1 MDFKVGGVGQ
11 SRWWCIW
18 DKGRQDRHEAGSVM
32 GRGPTPA
39 ALNYWALSHLI
50 SPHLTSLHLTL
61 SQHQK
66 MVDMERTEMEKSD
79 SCGQDNTNNPESS
92 IWLVE
97 NLEEMDQSIKQ
108 MLKLIK
114 EDGDSLPRTVEHY
127 SQGKPELIEEF
138 YRMYRSLAGCYVHLT
153 KEAHKI
159 MPSVIPVQGFGDS
172 ESGFDH
178 GSPLMT
184 PDAKLSLHKSAHQV
198 VDLDISPSS
207 DGSSPALSLKNGTES
222 SSSSSSGSESE
233 SINSPVRNYLVP
245 PLKVDFDSQGWQQK
259 IIELETELS
268 SVKEKLQMREADLEL
283 EQTQV
288 LKLQKQIAELESR
301 ESDRENEIARLIADL
316 EVTKERLKGSDDEIV
331 KLKHEL
337 THRLSEEAHQM
348 QGQLQVAQE
357 DIAILESQLH
367 SERKHVLELQENIV
381 RYNADIFGR
390 DLEVMELKSALH
402 DAQEQFSLEKA
413 DLQADISSLTEKQTI
428 LDTRLEEGSL
438 RNKNLEDEIRRCET
452 DKMEMERMHVA
463 QEMALQDEISGLKVE
478 VAERNGHV
486 EAVNKDFDRFK
497 LKYDMLMAEKDELN
511 AKVHTVTANLSSR
524 DNQIQEM
531 EGHLR
536 RLNAEHEDM
545 IAGYESA
552 RRLVD
557 ELKLRVEELQK
568 EVDSQRVAISDG
580 AEQKRE
586 AIRQLCFSLEHYRSG
601 YKELRQA
608 FLGHGRQAV
617 AAA

>member
-1 MDFKVGGVGQ
+1 
-11 SRWWCIW
+11 
-18 DKGRQDRHEAGSVM
+18 
-32 GRGPTPA
+32 
-39 ALNYWALSHLI
+39 
-50 SPHLTSLHLTL
+50 
-61 SQHQK
+61 
-66 MVDMERTEMEKSD
+66 
-79 SCGQDNTNNPESS
+79 
-92 IWLVE
+92 
-97 NLEEMDQSIKQ
+97 MDQSIKQ

-114 EDGDSLPRTVEHY
+114 EDGDSLPKTGAHY

-138 YRMYRSLAGCYVHLT
+138 YRMYRSLAGCYDHLT

-159 MPSVIPVQGFGDS
+159 MPSVIPAQGFGDS

-184 PDAKLSLHKSAHQV
+184 PDAKLSVHKSAHQV

-222 SSSSSSGSESE
+222 SSSSSSGSD
-233 SINSPVRNYLVP
+233 NYLVP

-268 SVKEKLQMREADLEL
+268 RVKEKLQMREADLEL

-288 LKLQKQIAELESR
+288 LELQKQIAELESR
-301 ESDRENEIARLIADL
+301 ASDRENEIARLVADL

-357 DIAILESQLH
+357 DIAMLEAQLH
-367 SERKHVLELQENIV
+367 LERKHVLELQEKIV

-413 DLQADISSLTEKQTI
+413 DLQADISSLAEKQTI

-452 DKMEMERMHVA
+452 DKMEMERIDA
-463 QEMALQDEISGLKVE
+463 CCP
-478 VAERNGHV
+478 
-486 EAVNKDFDRFK
+486 
-497 LKYDMLMAEKDELN
+497 
-511 AKVHTVTANLSSR
+511 R
-524 DNQIQEM
+524 D
-531 EGHLR
+531 GF
-536 RLNAEHEDM
+536 
-545 IAGYESA
+545 A
-552 RRLVD
+552 R
-557 ELKLRVEELQK
+557 
-568 EVDSQRVAISDG
+568 
-580 AEQKRE
+580 
-586 AIRQLCFSLEHYRSG
+586 
-601 YKELRQA
+601 
-608 FLGHGRQAV
+608 
-617 AAA
+617 